1 MELDL
6 ELYRRDVLVSDEPH
20 VRLSA
25 IDIGPEEA
33 ERTMVFLHGF
43 GGRAT
48 QWKNQLKFFC
58 EDNRVVALDLRGHGA
73 SDRPAS
79 AYTMDELL
87 GDLERALEALAI
99 PEKFVLAAHSFGG
112 AIAISYAV
120 KHPERIEQLIL
131 VSVSNDFRLSS
142 LVRFTFR
149 LPTAWLEPIR
159 SLVRR
164 QLSAP
169 AYVLKT
175 FYHATLSTWNS
186 KALLPKVTVPTLTV
200 MGHRDFVFPQAS
212 YEEVAKG
219 IPNAQAVTI
228 PVSAH
233 MVQLERPDAVNRAI
247 QRFLEPVPLSWRECG
262 PKVQL
267 VRERPWLKHYEMGVP
282 PVISLPSQPL
292 HRFLESAAR
301 RHPRST
307 ALIFFGHKMTYR
319 ELDDLANRF
328 AIALRKLGVEKGDRV
343 MILLPNM
350 PQCVISYYGALKAGA
365 VVVLSNPLSGEEELA
380 RQVSDSGAET
390 IVTMSRFYDQVR
402 RVRDR
407 TGLKHVIVTNIK
419 EYFPLHQRLLFTLFR
434 EKEEGHRIEVGGE
447 PHVHWFQDLL
457 RRRPGLRLDAEVSP
471 SDLALIQYT
480 GGTTAVPKGTM
491 LTHRNLVANAVQ
503 VRHWIADAQEG
514 KEIILGVLPFSHSYG
529 MTVCMNLA
537 VCLASAIVL
546 LPTFVTKDVLKAIY
560 KYKPTFFPGVPTMY
574 TALNDYPGVRKY
586 RVSSIRACI
595 SGAAPLP
602 IEVQE
607 AFEKLTKGKLV
618 EGYGLTEASPVTH
631 ANPLHGLRK
640 AGFIGVPVPST
651 EAKIIDLETGEDL
664 PPGEIGELV
673 VRGPQVM
680 AGYWNMT
687 EETVR
692 VIRDG
697 WLRTGDVA
705 RVDEDGYL
713 QIIDRKKDMILAGE
727 YNVYP
732 RDVEEVLYEHPKV
745 LEAAVVGIPYEHQ
758 EHAVRAF
765 IKAFIVLKHGEE
777 ATEEEIRRLCEERLD
792 GYKIPQR
799 IEFRAE
805 LPKSMV
811 GKVLRRML
819 AEEENK
825 GDSGE

>member
-6 ELYRRDVLVSDEPH
+6 ELYRRDVVISDAPR

-25 IDIGPEEA
+25 LDIEPGEA
-33 ERTMVFLHGF
+33 GQTMVFLHGF

-48 QWKNQLKFFC
+48 QWKHQLKFFC

-73 SDRPAS
+73 SDKPDS
-79 AYTMDELL
+79 EYTMDELL
-87 GDLERALEALAI
+87 GDVEGALEALAV
-99 PEKFVLAAHSFGG
+99 PDKFVLVAHSFGG

-120 KHPERIEQLIL
+120 KHPERVEQLIL
-131 VSVSNDFRLSS
+131 VSVSNDFRLSP

-159 SLVRR
+159 SLAHR

-169 AYVLKT
+169 AYVLKK
-175 FYHATLSTWNS
+175 FYHTTLSTWNG
-186 KALLPKVTVPTLTV
+186 KTLLPKVTVPTLTV
-200 MGHRDFVFPQAS
+200 MGHRDFLFPQAS
-212 YEEVAKG
+212 YQAVAKG
-219 IPNAQAVTI
+219 IPNAQSVTI

-233 MVQLERPDAVNRAI
+233 LVQLERPDAVNRAI
-247 QRFLEPVPLSWRECG
+247 QRFLEPVPLSWRERG

-267 VRERPWLKHYEMGVP
+267 ARERPWLKHYEMGVP

-307 ALIFFGHKMTYR
+307 ALIFFGRKMTYR
-319 ELDDLANRF
+319 ELDELTNRF

-380 RQVSDSGAET
+380 RQVSDSGAE
-390 IVTMSRFYDQVR
+390 IIITMSLFYDEVR

-419 EYFPLHQRLLFTLFR
+419 EYFPPHQRLLFTLFR
-434 EKEEGHRIEVGGE
+434 EKEEGHRIEIGGE
-447 PHVHWFQDLL
+447 PNVHWFQDLL
-457 RRRPGLRLDAEVSP
+457 KMQPGLRLDVEVSP

-491 LTHRNLVANAVQ
+491 LTHRNLVANAIQ
-503 VRHWIADAQEG
+503 IRHWITDAQEG
-514 KEIILGVLPFSHSYG
+514 KEIILGVLPFSHAYG

-546 LPTFVTKDVLKAIY
+546 LPTFVIKEVLKAIY
-560 KYKPTFFPGVPTMY
+560 KYEPTFFPGVPTMY

-640 AGFIGVPVPST
+640 AGSIGVPVPGT

-664 PPGEIGELV
+664 PSGEIGELA

-680 AGYWNMT
+680 AGYWNMP
-687 EETVR
+687 EETAQ
-692 VIRDG
+692 VIQDG

-705 RVDEDGYL
+705 RMDEDGYF
-713 QIIDRKKDMILAGE
+713 QIIDRKKDMIIAGE

-758 EHAVRAF
+758 EQAVRAF
-765 IKAFIVLKHGEE
+765 IKAFIVLKHGEQ

-792 GYKIPQR
+792 EYRIPQR

-825 GDSGE
+825 KRD